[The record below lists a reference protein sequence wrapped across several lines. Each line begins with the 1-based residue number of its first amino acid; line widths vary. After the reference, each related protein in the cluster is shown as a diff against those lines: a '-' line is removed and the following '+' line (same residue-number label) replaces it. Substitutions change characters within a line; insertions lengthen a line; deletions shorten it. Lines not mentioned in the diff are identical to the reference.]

1 VSFFNNHFSLHQ
13 QAHPINPV
21 GMIRAWIKS
30 LLPRSLFGRAMVILV
45 VPVVVIQVVVAAY
58 FAERLFRDV
67 STQMSSNVALEIN
80 YVASLAKDAP
90 DRAIALTRMRT
101 AANSLNMFVRYATD
115 QSYKDKHWMWLSL
128 SDYYINKTLIS
139 KINNLL
145 HISIRQNTYFIH
157 VLVKTDKGPVKFSFS
172 RTRASA
178 RNPHQLLV
186 AMILTALIFTGI
198 SILFLNNQIKPIRR
212 LSEAAEAFGR
222 GWSIPFNP
230 RGAREVRSA
239 GHSFLAMR
247 ARIIRQIEQRTMML
261 SGVSHDLRTPLTR
274 MKLSLS
280 LIEPT
285 EEVEDLKRDVD
296 EMEAMLSEFL
306 EFARGDSEE
315 TTETVPI
322 QSFAMKIVRNF
333 SRAAHDVELIFI
345 GENIAEVTLKCRKQ
359 AVQRAIDNLIGN
371 AIRYGENAC
380 LTVDVRNKRIAF
392 IVEDDGL
399 GIPKDKRESA
409 LEPFSRLDIAR
420 NQNDGS
426 GSGLGLA
433 IATDVARSHGGKLK
447 LSDSDKL
454 GGLKASLILPR

>member
-1 VSFFNNHFSLHQ
+1 
-13 QAHPINPV
+13 
-21 GMIRAWIKS
+21 MIRAWIKS
-30 LLPRSLFGRAMVILV
+30 LLPRSLFGRAMLILA
-45 VPVVVIQVVVAAY
+45 VPVVVIQVVVASY

-67 STQMSSNVALEIN
+67 STQMSGNVALEVN
-80 YVASLAKDAP
+80 YVASLAQDAP
-90 DRAIALTRMRT
+90 DRATALTRMRS
-101 AANSLNMFVRYATD
+101 AADALNMFVGYATD
-115 QSYKDKHWMWLSL
+115 QSQKNNHWMWLGL
-128 SDYYINKTLIS
+128 TDYYVNKTLRS
-139 KINNLL
+139 KVNNLL
-145 HISIRQNTYFIH
+145 HISIQQNSYFIH
-157 VLVKTDKGPVKFSFS
+157 LVVKTNKGPVKFSFS
-172 RTRASA
+172 RTRTSA
-178 RNPHQLLV
+178 KNPHQLLV

-222 GWSIPFNP
+222 GWSIPFSP

-274 MKLSLS
+274 MKLSLG
-280 LIEPT
+280 LIEPS
-285 EEVEDLKRDVD
+285 EEVEHLKRDVD

-322 QSFAMKIVRNF
+322 QSFAMKIVHNF
-333 SRAAHDVELIFI
+333 KRAGHDINLIFS
-345 GENIAEVTLKCRKQ
+345 GENIAEATLKCRKQ
-359 AVQRAIDNLIGN
+359 ALQRAVDNLIGN
-371 AIRYGENAC
+371 AIRYGKNAC
-380 LTVDVRNKRIAF
+380 LTVDIRNKRVAF
-392 IVEDDGL
+392 IVEDDGP
-399 GIPKDKRESA
+399 GIPKDKREAA
-409 LEPFSRLDIAR
+409 LEPFSRLDVAR

-447 LSDSDKL
+447 LADSDKL
-454 GGLKASLILPR
+454 GGLKAVLILPR